1 MHKKDYKHILA
12 RGCEERYWQSV
23 FHRKCI
29 GRDAQVLPQKGCKKS
44 DSMRKNISGVESHPW
59 ETSINLNPAVR
70 FMRLP
75 KHVQNNAWH
84 GDRVCSG
91 YSWLFHQP
99 AKPVLLNFK
108 ALVASLKNRCALISC
123 WGTWSSLGDFLFSST
138 AAKASN
144 GIMWCPKTCQMRKEL
159 HIAKEQRIGITESCI
174 VLAVG
179 AALPSEA
186 LVFPRA
192 LFGELCAIVRAFRIA
207 ALFVCPCQIGELLQ
221 IVYRI
226 SSMRTCILTCLGWD
240 RVQLKCIQF
249 MLCSCGLVLLCWL
262 QIGWLHD
269 LELQSARLSKLTGKK
284 HTLLTYI

>member
-12 RGCEERYWQSV
+12 RGCEERYCQSV

-59 ETSINLNPAVR
+59 E
-70 FMRLP
+70 
-75 KHVQNNAWH
+75 
-84 GDRVCSG
+84 
-91 YSWLFHQP
+91 FHQP

-192 LFGELCAIVRAFRIA
+192 LFGGLCAIVRAFRIA